1 MILLQEGE
9 TLSRGNDDFA
19 IGGIQ
24 LAGQNLQEGRF
35 SRAVGSDETVAVTL
49 GKFDIDIF
57 E

>member
-24 LAGQNLQEGRF
+24 LAGQNLQEGRL
-35 SRAVGSDETVAVTL
+35 SCAVGSDKAVAVAL